1 MHQKKYT
8 SSGRRLLSLGIFLS
22 WCFVACVPM
31 EGHIPIDTSAALGV
45 SKEESPRFRTEN
57 GFSRSREALLGS
69 GVKVPERAHSN
80 AVSFSSRRRPSL
92 SEGTNRQRPNK
103 GGLTEALVADV
114 HSGEGPSV
122 AKSAQELSDEWQAD
136 LRAGLKEISSS
147 RAYVTELIQDKKL
160 FETIPRYLDV
170 LIGKQLEIVKELNMV
185 TQNDKTIMGDFLTNW
200 LHDPKKFFELEKAF
214 KPKSPGPN
222 ELSSFL
228 GAHSPEELV
237 HFELQVRKMV
247 HNTNKRLFPMVIK
260 LGREDLKKLAE
271 NSQVTKKLKNPD
283 GLAEGS
289 QASKSQ
295 NIAVNG
301 GMKQNSQLNGHNH
314 FASDHPAINFSEEGK
329 RLKKEENKL
338 RKEFADALQNK
349 LNSKEVKSIYELVN
363 RISNFNVRKQIEFT
377 VEQQEALDELLEDL
391 LGVKESPAAPKLLY
405 GMLKGAIQS
414 TYSIMKGLPKETS
427 VKTTN
432 PLKLST
438 LWNARSPSDLKR
450 FASDAQLF
458 QNKIHRHL
466 LDLFKQYRHWHS
478 SHSRSMDF
486 WIDQAQAILNLE
498 EIKKAPAKFDT
509 SFIHQLQEAEKHFEQ
524 SRLTSQ

>member
-8 SSGRRLLSLGIFLS
+8 SSGRRLLSLVIFLS
-22 WCFVACVPM
+22 WCCVACVPM

-45 SKEESPRFRTEN
+45 SKEESPHFRTDT
-57 GFSRSREALLGS
+57 GLSRSREALLDS
-69 GVKVPERAHSN
+69 GVTVSERAHSN
-80 AVSFSSRRRPSL
+80 AVSFSSRRRPAL
-92 SEGTNRQRPNK
+92 SEGTKRQRPIK

-114 HSGEGPSV
+114 HGGEGPSV

-136 LRAGLKEISSS
+136 LHAGLKEISTS

-170 LIGKQLEIVKELNMV
+170 LIGKQLEIIKELNMV
-185 TQNDKTIMGDFLTNW
+185 PQNDKTIMGDFLANW
-200 LHDPKKFFELEKAF
+200 LHDPKTFFELEKAF
-214 KPKSPGPN
+214 KPKSSGSN

-247 HNTNKRLFPMVIK
+247 HNTNKRLFRMIIK
-260 LGREDLKKLAE
+260 LGREGLKKLAE

-289 QASKSQ
+289 QASKGQ
-295 NIAVNG
+295 LIAVNG

-314 FASDHPAINFSEEGK
+314 FASDQHINFSEEGK

-338 RKEFADALQNK
+338 RKDFEDALQNK

-377 VEQQEALDELLEDL
+377 IEQQEALDELLEDL
-391 LGVKESPAAPKLLY
+391 LAVKESPAAPKLLY
-405 GMLKGAIQS
+405 GILKGAIQS

-438 LWNARSPSDLKR
+438 LWNAQSPSDLKR
-450 FASDAQLF
+450 FASDAQTF

-498 EIKKAPAKFDT
+498 EIKKAPSKFDT
-509 SFIHQLQEAEKHFEQ
+509 SFIYQLQEAEKDFEQ
-524 SRLTSQ
+524 ARLTSR